1 MIERSKPHRGARFP
15 PLLAVLAVVTA
26 DAAGCGSGGPKT
38 KSMTLRFVWTE
49 SKERLAVDLPPK
61 GKVNRGDVITARSIL
76 RNAVAQLGKPKGAV
90 VGHEVATFDVVSP
103 RKATI
108 RIRLTLPGGGFEASG
123 RASTA
128 PWHGPLTVSN
138 GKGSF
143 TGASGTG
150 TLRQFFERSTSVF
163 RLQIPRSAS

>member
-108 RIRLTLPGGGFEASG
+108 RIRLEASG

-128 PWHGPLTVSN
+128 PWHGPLTVSS

-143 TGASGTG
+143 TGVSGTG